1 MKKESIESF
10 RVNYRKYDSDIDK
23 TFYETISNGQKIPGT
38 ENFLPFFFEK
48 LDSIL
53 DLITDQKIIF
63 NETNIDFFS
72 TYFDEL
78 KKNYEKSKYID
89 YNIFNQ
95 ITFDKNEV
103 LKQLEKKNL

>member
-1 MKKESIESF
+1 MKQF
-10 RVNYRKYDSDIDK
+10 PTDK
-23 TFYETISNGQKIPGT
+23 KIPGT

-72 TYFDEL
+72 SYFDEL

-89 YNIFNQ
+89 FLIFS
-95 ITFDKNEV
+95 IKLHLIKMKF
-103 LKQLEKKNL
+103 